1 MEGILTLCIVYALTA
16 IKGGGS
22 FWQQSALETLGF
34 TKYDFIPDSV
44 YNLPFNQ
51 WYLVYGG
58 IILAFNLVQRS
69 VSPFFGPPTVPRL
82 TIFSSTNVMN
92 KRREEGKR
100 ARIALLGLLPYFGYW
115 LLAVFYLYLQP
126 IILHYHLI
134 PFVFYVGLINA
145 YSVGRIIVA
154 HLTKNEDFPMV
165 NVLILPLALAV
176 LDSAGPILGLWPSV
190 LGDGMYQVAFTF
202 LMMGLAIGVYGSFIV
217 SICTRS
223 PLFTSIK
230 LM

>member
-1 MEGILTLCIVYALTA
+1 
-16 IKGGGS
+16 
-22 FWQQSALETLGF
+22 
-34 TKYDFIPDSV
+34 
-44 YNLPFNQ
+44 
-51 WYLVYGG
+51 
-58 IILAFNLVQRS
+58 
-69 VSPFFGPPTVPRL
+69 
-82 TIFSSTNVMN
+82 
-92 KRREEGKR
+92 
-100 ARIALLGLLPYFGYW
+100 
-115 LLAVFYLYLQP
+115 
-126 IILHYHLI
+126 
-134 PFVFYVGLINA
+134 
-145 YSVGRIIVA
+145 
-154 HLTKNEDFPMV
+154 MV